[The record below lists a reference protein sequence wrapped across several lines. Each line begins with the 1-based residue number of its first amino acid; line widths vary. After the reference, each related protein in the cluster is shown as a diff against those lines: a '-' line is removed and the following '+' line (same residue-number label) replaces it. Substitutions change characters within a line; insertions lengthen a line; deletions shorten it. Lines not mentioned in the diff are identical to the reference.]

1 MICNNCGKQIKDT
14 MADKCLNCGQAISR
28 RFEGNGFYDI
38 LSTKEEREE
47 STKLEYYSE
56 EKEQIEKMDDKLILE
71 LINTQ
76 KATNK
81 ILKKQMVLKRIT
93 IILSVIFIAV
103 SIIFLISFM
112 RYNSKIDTMN
122 ENLLKVHISE
132 KEKQEETKVENE
144 VSVTEPMKEEISY
157 KVELVDNTEEQIQV
171 FEIGKDIKIKDSV
184 FGQITDNKDGVLTI
198 KASIIKDGEKM
209 LLSNNTEIEIAFGK
223 EYDLFV
229 DGVSIKGKI
238 KENE

>member
-14 MADKCLNCGQAISR
+14 TEDKCLNCGQAISR

-38 LSTKEEREE
+38 LSTKEER
-47 STKLEYYSE
+47 TKPEYYNE

-71 LINTQ
+71 LINTH

-81 ILKKQMVLKRIT
+81 ILKKQMAFERIT

-112 RYNSKIDTMN
+112 RYSTKIDTLN
-122 ENLLKVHISE
+122 DNLSKIHISE
-132 KEKQEETKVENE
+132 NKEQEETNGKNE
-144 VSVTEPMKEEISY
+144 VSVTEPMVEEISY
-157 KVELVDNTEEQIQV
+157 MVELVNSTEEQIQV
-171 FEIGKDIKIKDSV
+171 FENGKDIKIKDSV
-184 FGQITDNKDGVLTI
+184 FGQITENKDGVLTI
-198 KASIIKDGEKM
+198 KASIIKDGEKI
-209 LLSNNTEIEIAFGK
+209 LLSSNTEIEIAFGQ
-223 EYDLFV
+223 EYDFFV

-238 KENE
+238 KTNY